1 MSNVFRE
8 ASATGAA
15 SARGILAHV
24 GAFLVLLTFALLA
37 FAHLS
42 NATESELVPAAA
54 PTDGKTV
61 EVAISNFTFTPNEL
75 TIAPST
81 TVKWVNHDDIPHLV
95 AENALAFKSK
105 APQNSETP
113 KDVIATQIRSQGFGC
128 NQPTTAERDR
138 LASIPD
144 EGVWLLQCEDG
155 SYRVRLIPHLAAKV
169 ERVGQ

>member
-1 MSNVFRE
+1 MSNVSQE
-8 ASATGAA
+8 APVTGAA
-15 SARGILAHV
+15 GGRGILVHV
-24 GAFLVLLTFALLA
+24 GAFLGLLAFALLA

-54 PTDGKTV
+54 PADGKTV
-61 EVAISNFTFTPNEL
+61 EVIIGNFTFAPKDL
-75 TIAPST
+75 TIAPGT
-81 TVKWVNHDDIPHLV
+81 TVKWVNHEDIPHLV
-95 AENALAFKSK
+95 AGKALGFKSR
-105 APQNSETP
+105 APQNWETP

-128 NQPTTAERDR
+128 NLPTTAERDP

-155 SYRVRLIPHLAAKV
+155 SYRVRLIPHMAAKV

>member
-15 SARGILAHV
+15 SGRGILAHV
-24 GAFLVLLTFALLA
+24 GAFLVLLAFALLA

-54 PTDGKTV
+54 PADGKTV

-75 TIAPST
+75 TIAPGT

-95 AENALAFKSK
+95 AEKALAFKSQALDTNDSFSFTFTKPGDVEYFCVLHPHMTGKITVK
-105 APQNSETP
+105 A
-113 KDVIATQIRSQGFGC
+113 
-128 NQPTTAERDR
+128 
-138 LASIPD
+138 
-144 EGVWLLQCEDG
+144 
-155 SYRVRLIPHLAAKV
+155 
-169 ERVGQ
+169 GQA

>member
-1 MSNVFRE
+1 MTNSRDTEKRSSAHMSKVFRG

-15 SARGILAHV
+15 GGRGILARV
-24 GAFLVLLTFALLA
+24 AALVAMLAFALLTFADGSDA
-37 FAHLS
+37 I
-42 NATESELVPAAA
+42 ESELVPAAA
-54 PTDGKTV
+54 PKD
-61 EVAISNFTFTPNEL
+61 L
-75 TIAPST
+75 TIALGT
-81 TVKWVNHDDIPHLV
+81 TVKWVNHHDIPHLV
-95 AENALAFKSK
+95 AEKALAFKSK

-155 SYRVRLIPHLAAKV
+155 SYRVRLIPHMAAKV

>member
-1 MSNVFRE
+1 V
-8 ASATGAA
+8 SAT
-15 SARGILAHV
+15 SATSGRGIFARVAVLVAMS
-24 GAFLVLLTFALLA
+24 AFALLTFADG
-37 FAHLS
+37 S
-42 NATESELVPAAA
+42 YATESELVPAAA

-75 TIAPST
+75 TIAPGT
-81 TVKWVNHDDIPHLV
+81 TVKWVNRDEIPHLV
-95 AENALAFKSK
+95 AE
-105 APQNSETP
+105 T
-113 KDVIATQIRSQGFGC
+113 DVIATQIRSQGFGC

-155 SYRVRLIPHLAAKV
+155 GYRVRLIPHMAAKV

>member
-15 SARGILAHV
+15 SGRGILAHV

-42 NATESELVPAAA
+42 YATESEA
-54 PTDGKTV
+54 PR
-61 EVAISNFTFTPNEL
+61 
-75 TIAPST
+75 
-81 TVKWVNHDDIPHLV
+81 
-95 AENALAFKSK
+95 
-105 APQNSETP
+105 NSETP

-128 NQPTTAERDR
+128 NQPTTAERDP

-155 SYRVRLIPHLAAKV
+155 SYRVRLIPHMAAKV